1 MEIKHLRCSALEIFK
16 TMTNRNPHYMKESF
30 SKTSSLTHSPLNINL
45 NRIILQNIEVIAS
58 GV

>member
-1 MEIKHLRCSALEIFK
+1 MEIKHLRCPALEIFK
-16 TMTNRNPHYMKESF
+16 TMTNRNPYYMKESF
-30 SKTSSLTHSPLNINL
+30 SKTTNLTHSPLDINL